1 MPRILAAVNCPP
13 ALPTAP
19 QGSEVL
25 RVLEWAF
32 YLQMMP
38 HFHAASEASC
48 SKAYM
53 FNRTKIESQH
63 HRVEVEYKYT
73 KIPADVATQCRP
85 RMETEAS
92 WGQEG
97 KSMQWKLFPKCVP
110 WYAVRR
116 GSLGQMNP
124 RKLCTYHSFM
134 EFLRHL
140 SLVKFL

>member
-92 WGQEG
+92 WGPRG
-97 KSMQWKLFPKCVP
+97 KEHAMETFPKMCPMVCCEKGVP
-110 WYAVRR
+110 WSNESEETLHIPFIHGVPEA
-116 GSLGQMNP
+116 S
-124 RKLCTYHSFM
+124 
-134 EFLRHL
+134 
-140 SLVKFL
+140 